1 MSEQLLRLVGDG
13 NFDKR
18 LQLPRVVRLR
28 RRDGVVAILLLG
40 TLLVIAGL

>member
-18 LQLPRVVRLR
+18 LELPRVVSLR